1 MHTFGIVLFI
11 GYLYYSL
18 SLDNISCKKCKWF
31 SIPKGQKEEYG
42 LCKFFGDIATHK
54 EKTKKKIYEFADH
67 CRKNNHLCS
76 PYAYFYE
83 ANKEN
88 ISSVNE
94 KKEEKKEENKEE
106 KEEEAVTDQIK
117 LYNKIQM
124 EEIIKLELEL
134 FELKN
139 KVYGEVT
146 EKYELDKVD
155 ETIRQLHRK
164 IYLKKN
170 KTEINE
176 TDIINID
183 MV

>member
-1 MHTFGIVLFI
+1 MHTFGIILFI

-42 LCKFFGDIATHK
+42 LCKFFGDITTHK
-54 EKTKKKIYEFADH
+54 EKTKKKIYESAEH

-76 PYAYFYE
+76 PYGYFYE
-83 ANKEN
+83 PNKEKEEK
-88 ISSVNE
+88 VNE
-94 KKEEKKEENKEE
+94 KNE

-117 LYNKIQM
+117 LYNKIQI

-139 KVYGEVT
+139 KVYGEVN
-146 EKYELDKVD
+146 ENYELEKID

-170 KTEINE
+170 QTEINE